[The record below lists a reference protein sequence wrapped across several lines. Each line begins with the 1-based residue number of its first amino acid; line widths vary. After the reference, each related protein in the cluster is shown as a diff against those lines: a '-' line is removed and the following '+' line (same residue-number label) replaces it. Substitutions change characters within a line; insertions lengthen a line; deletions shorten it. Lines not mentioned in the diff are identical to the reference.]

1 MNKIKTS
8 MKAKLFVMMVLA
20 SVALVSCQNDDYEF
34 GDNRPARP
42 GDEIVFGGRME
53 YKSTRTDVT
62 RTVYGDKGS
71 TGTEI
76 KWYEGDKV
84 RIYCAEANLGENGG
98 NQKYCDYQVTDYIT
112 APGGSNSNPIDGTY
126 ETNHSTGLRTPDG
139 STGLCWGTG
148 AHNFYALYP
157 SPAML
162 DKNGEDNVVVNSL
175 KIEGK
180 NVTAYLPNLQA
191 PSAFVDP
198 TTDAEGK
205 KHYTIHPAMRYA
217 YMVASATNKQP
228 TENENVSLTFNPII
242 TAVEMT
248 IENTDTATIE
258 GVQMVSLSSEN
269 IICGEFS
276 VEDVSVDVKDMT
288 ISNSSSDDSY
298 KIVSVP
304 VAETGKT
311 IDLNPGDKLTFTA
324 FLALN
329 ADLNKITTT
338 IVYANGVAT
347 KKATLTGS
355 NGAIVVAKKKNFI
368 TKLQANFSKA
378 VSKVELN
385 QWMASISNK
394 TDGTTARTLASLSI
408 PAAGGA
414 ASGYT
419 ANWDTN
425 EKYLEQNLTIYE
437 LWDQG
442 IRCFEFTVDNADDF
456 GGQKVYCNSKP
467 SNITLTNAVDS
478 VKQKLIDNPTEFAMV
493 IITYQDNDGWAD
505 RDETEGGVVT
515 SNRNPEKFMTN
526 LNNFW
531 SGITFE
537 DKTTTTNTIDGQTTI
552 TFGKLLYSPTTN
564 LENARGKL
572 FCIARPTSQ
581 GEDNSPKITTA
592 TAYAYFL
599 AGKYT
604 YISQTTID
612 NSLETVNPNDDILVI
627 NGWGALKDKWE
638 ARGFTKSPYLRG
650 SGNEN
655 YDDISDSAGAK
666 DNLPG
671 RPFDASRE
679 ATEGIWSTLNSYEDG
694 TSTITLA
701 PNFTYSTSSGVNAW
715 VQEWARVIK
724 ENATFEITPFGQGD
738 DGYGQYVRWIESLT
752 EKKEHIISTLDMALK
767 KSEGDIIYINSL
779 CGYYA
784 EINGDDKNSILPNE
798 LTDMSL
804 GNTIATVNTDRK
816 RYSPVT
822 ASSATAGM
830 CGNISDYAYDINN
843 YFYNYLLTQNLDGRS
858 TGIIMMDRVSNDATT
873 NPAGYYIPRI
883 ILANNPF
890 AVGAITDPASVPVL
904 DEIFEPNTDMPTSPK
919 SQENKI
925 SVSWD

>member
-1 MNKIKTS
+1 
-8 MKAKLFVMMVLA
+8 MKAKLFAVMALA
-20 SVALVSCQNDDYEF
+20 SVALISCQNDDYEF
-34 GDNRPARP
+34 ENNRPAKP
-42 GDEIVFGGRME
+42 GDEIVFGGTME

-84 RIYCAEANLGENGG
+84 RIYCAQANLGENGG
-98 NQKYCDYQVTDYIT
+98 DQKYCDYQVTDYIT
-112 APGGSNSNPIDGTY
+112 APGGNNSNPIDGKY

-148 AHNFYALYP
+148 AHDFYALYP

-162 DKNGEDNVVVNSL
+162 NKNGEDNVVVNSL

-180 NVTAYLPNLQA
+180 TVTAYLPNLQA
-191 PSAFVDP
+191 PSAFVAP
-198 TTDAEGK
+198 TTDAESK
-205 KHYTIHPAMRYA
+205 NKHYTIHPAMRYA
-217 YMVASATNKQP
+217 YMVASATGKQR
-228 TENENVSLTFNPII
+228 TDNNVSLTFNPII

-248 IENTDTATIE
+248 IVNGGNATIE

-269 IICGEFS
+269 TICGEFS

-288 ISNSSSDDSY
+288 IKHSSSGDSY
-298 KIVSVP
+298 NIVSVP

-311 IDLNPGDKLTFTA
+311 IDLNPGDTLTFTA

-347 KKATLTGS
+347 RKATLTGN
-355 NGAIVVAKKKNFI
+355 NGVNIVQAKKKNFI
-368 TKLQANFSKA
+368 TKLDANFSNA

-385 QWMASISNK
+385 QWMASISN
-394 TDGTTARTLASLSI
+394 TIEGGTTARTLASLSI

-414 ASGYT
+414 ASGHT
-419 ANWDTN
+419 TDWDKN
-425 EKYLEQNLTIYE
+425 EKYLEQKLTIE
-437 LWDQG
+437 DLWDQG

-467 SNITLTNAVDS
+467 SNITLTEAVNK
-478 VKQKLIDNPTEFAMV
+478 VKSKLIDNPTEFAMV

-505 RDETEGGVVT
+505 RDETEGGVVKK
-515 SNRNPEKFMTN
+515 NRDPKEFMTN

-531 SGITFE
+531 SNITFN
-537 DKTTTTNTIDGQTTI
+537 KSTVTTNTIDGQTTI

-564 LENARGKL
+564 LGNARGKL

-581 GEDNSPKITTA
+581 GEDNYPEITTA
-592 TAYAYFL
+592 R
-599 AGKYT
+599 GGVISKYT
-604 YISQTTID
+604 YISKTTID
-612 NSLETVNPNDDILVI
+612 NSLTTFTQNDEIKASNDILVI
-627 NGWGALKDKWE
+627 DGWGTLKDKWE
-638 ARGFTKSPYLRG
+638 ARGFTKSPYKRG
-650 SGNEN
+650 RGNDN
-655 YDDISDSAGAK
+655 YGEAKPDDSVAK

-679 ATEGIWSTLNSYEDG
+679 PEDDIWSTLENYKNG
-694 TSTITLA
+694 TSTITLT
-701 PNFTYSTSSGVNAW
+701 PNFTYSTSSGVDAW

-724 ENATFEITPFGQGD
+724 ENATFEITPRGD
-738 DGYGQYVRWIESLT
+738 DGYGQYVQWIESYT
-752 EKKEHIISTLDMALK
+752 EKKNHITQTLDFALNK
-767 KSEGDIIYINSL
+767 GKADIIYINSL

-784 EINGDDKNSILPNE
+784 ENNDNDKNSILPNE

-804 GNTIATVNTDRK
+804 GKTSSSRRK

-830 CGNISDYAYDINN
+830 CGNISEFSYDINN
-843 YFYNYLLTQNLDGRS
+843 YFYNYLLTTNLDGKS
-858 TGIIMMDRVSNDATT
+858 TGIIMMDRVSNDATA

-890 AVGAITDPASVPVL
+890 ATGTITPTV
-904 DEIFEPNTDMPTSPK
+904 PTSTVEGDDALLGRK
-919 SQENKI
+919 NF
-925 SVSWD
+925 SVTWDK

>member
-1 MNKIKTS
+1 MNKITIN
-8 MKAKLFVMMVLA
+8 MKAKLFAVMALA
-20 SVALVSCQNDDYEF
+20 SVALISCQNDDYEF
-34 GDNRPARP
+34 ENNRPAKP
-42 GDEIVFGGRME
+42 GDEIVFGGTME

-84 RIYCAEANLGENGG
+84 RIYCAQANLGENGG
-98 NQKYCDYQVTDYIT
+98 DQKYCDYQVTDYIT
-112 APGGSNSNPIDGTY
+112 APGGSNSDPTDGQY
-126 ETNHSTGLRTPDG
+126 ETNHSTGLRTSDG
-139 STGLCWGTG
+139 STGLCWGTTG
-148 AHNFYALYP
+148 AHDFYALYP

-180 NVTAYLPNLQA
+180 TVTAYLPNLQA
-191 PSAFVDP
+191 PSAFVAP
-198 TTDAEGK
+198 TTDAESK
-205 KHYTIHPAMRYA
+205 NKHYTIHPAMRYA
-217 YMVASATNKQP
+217 YMVASATGKQP
-228 TENENVSLTFNPII
+228 TDNNVSLTFNPII

-248 IENTDTATIE
+248 IVNGGNATIE

-269 IICGEFS
+269 TICGEFS

-288 ISNSSSDDSY
+288 IKHPSSGDSY
-298 KIVSVP
+298 NIVSVP

-311 IDLNPGDKLTFTA
+311 IDLNPGDTLTFTA

-347 KKATLTGS
+347 RKATLTGN
-355 NGAIVVAKKKNFI
+355 NGVNIVQAKKKNFI
-368 TKLQANFSKA
+368 TKLDANFSNA
-378 VSKVELN
+378 VSSVDLEH
-385 QWMASISNK
+385 WMASISN
-394 TDGTTARTLASLSI
+394 TTSDGTTACTLASLSI

-414 ASGYT
+414 ASGHT
-419 ANWDTN
+419 ANWDAN
-425 EKYLEQNLTIYE
+425 EKYLEQELTIDE
-437 LWDQG
+437 LWNQG

-467 SNITLTNAVDS
+467 TDITLTNAVDR

-493 IITYQDNDGWAD
+493 IITYQDNNGWAD
-505 RDETEGGVVT
+505 RDETEGGVVK
-515 SNRNPEKFMTN
+515 SNRDPKKFMTN
-526 LNNFW
+526 LNTFW
-531 SGITFE
+531 ENITFK
-537 DKTTTTNTIDGQTTI
+537 DKTTATNTIDGQTTI
-552 TFGKLLYSPTTN
+552 TFGKLLYSPTTK
-564 LENARGKL
+564 LEVARGKL

-581 GEDNSPKITTA
+581 GEDNYPEITTA
-592 TAYAYFL
+592 QGGLFS
-599 AGKYT
+599 KYT
-604 YISQTTID
+604 YISKTTID
-612 NSLETVNPNDDILVI
+612 NSLTTFTQNDEIKARNDILVI
-627 NGWGALKDKWE
+627 DGWGALKDKWE
-638 ARGFTKSPYLRG
+638 ARGFTKSPYKRG
-650 SGNEN
+650 RGNDN
-655 YDDISDSAGAK
+655 YGEARPDDSVAK

-679 ATEGIWSTLNSYEDG
+679 PEDDIWSTLENYKNG
-694 TSTITLA
+694 TSTITLT
-701 PNFTYSTSSGVNAW
+701 PNFTYSTSSGVDAW

-724 ENATFEITPFGQGD
+724 KNETFEITPYGEGV
-738 DGYGQYVRWIESLT
+738 DGYGQYVRWIESFT
-752 EKKEHIISTLDMALK
+752 EKKNHITQTLDDALYK
-767 KSEGDIIYINSL
+767 KKGDIIYINSL

-784 EINGDDKNSILPNE
+784 ENNDNDKNSILPNE

-804 GNTIATVNTDRK
+804 GKTSNSRTK

-843 YFYNYLLTQNLDGRS
+843 YFYNYLLTKSLNGKS
-858 TGIIMMDRVSNDATT
+858 TGIIMMDRVSNDATA

-890 AVGAITDPASVPVL
+890 ATGTITTTV
-904 DEIFEPNTDMPTSPK
+904 PTSTVEEDDALLSRK
-919 SQENKI
+919 NF
-925 SVSWD
+925 SVTWDK

>member
-1 MNKIKTS
+1 
-8 MKAKLFVMMVLA
+8 MKAKLFAVMALA
-20 SVALVSCQNDDYEF
+20 SVALISCQNDDYEF
-34 GDNRPARP
+34 ENNRPAKP
-42 GDEIVFGGRME
+42 GDEIVFGGTME

-76 KWYEGDKV
+76 KWYEGDMV

-98 NQKYCDYQVTDYIT
+98 DQKYCDYQVTDYIT
-112 APGGSNSNPIDGTY
+112 APGGSNPNPVDGTY

-162 DKNGEDNVVVNSL
+162 NKNGEDNVVVNSL
-175 KIEGK
+175 KIEK
-180 NVTAYLPNLQA
+180 NKVTAYLPNLQA
-191 PSAFVDP
+191 PSAFVAP
-198 TTDAEGK
+198 TTIGDDK

-217 YMVASATNKQP
+217 YMVASATGKQP
-228 TENENVSLTFNPII
+228 TDNVSLTFNPII

-248 IENTDTATIE
+248 IENTGTATIE

-276 VEDVSVDVKDMT
+276 VDVTDKDKT
-288 ISNSSSDDSY
+288 ISNSSSGDSY

-355 NGAIVVAKKKNFI
+355 DGAKIVVAKKKNFI
-368 TKLQANFSKA
+368 TKLDANFSKA

-385 QWMASISNK
+385 QWMASISN
-394 TDGTTARTLASLSI
+394 TIEGSTTARTLASLSI

-414 ASGYT
+414 ASGHT
-419 ANWDTN
+419 TDWDKN
-425 EKYLEQNLTIYE
+425 KKYLEQKLTIE
-437 LWDQG
+437 DLWDQG

-467 SNITLTNAVDS
+467 SDITLTEAVDR

-505 RDETEGGVVT
+505 RDETEGGVVAE
-515 SNRNPEKFMTN
+515 NRDPKKFMTN
-526 LNNFW
+526 LNKFW
-531 SGITFE
+531 SGITFNP
-537 DKTTTTNTIDGQTTI
+537 DKTTTNTIDGQTNI
-552 TFGKLLYSPTTN
+552 TFGKLLYSPTTK
-564 LENARGKL
+564 LEDARGKL

-581 GEDNSPKITTA
+581 GEDNYPKITTDQGGFI
-592 TAYAYFL
+592 T
-599 AGKYT
+599 KYT
-604 YISQTTID
+604 YISNTKID
-612 NSLETVNPNDDILVI
+612 NPLTTFTQNDEIKANNDILVI

-650 SGNEN
+650 SGNPN
-655 YDDISDSAGAK
+655 YDAISDGQGAK
-666 DNLPG
+666 DDLPG

-679 ATEGIWSTLNSYEDG
+679 NTEGIWGTLTSYKDG
-694 TSTITLA
+694 TSTIPLT
-701 PNFTYSTSSGVNAW
+701 PNFEYTTSSGVKAW
-715 VQEWARVIK
+715 VHEWARVIK
-724 ENATFEITPFGQGD
+724 ENATFEITPPPAGSI
-738 DGYGQYVRWIESLT
+738 YGQYVQWIESYT
-752 EKKEHIISTLDMALK
+752 EKLNHVIQTLQYALTK
-767 KSEGDIIYINSL
+767 AKGEIIYINSL

-784 EINGDDKNSILPNE
+784 EINDDDKNSILPNE

-804 GNTIATVNTDRK
+804 GIISLNIGSTKNK
-816 RYSPVT
+816 RYSPLT
-822 ASSATAGM
+822 ASSFTAGM

-843 YFYNYLLTQNLDGRS
+843 EFYNYLLTQNLGGNS
-858 TGIIMMDRVSNDATT
+858 TGIIMMDRVSNDATA

-890 AVGAITDPASVPVL
+890 ATGTITPTV
-904 DEIFEPNTDMPTSPK
+904 PTSTVEGDDALLSRK
-919 SQENKI
+919 SF
-925 SVSWD
+925 SVTWDK

>member
-1 MNKIKTS
+1 MNKITIN
-8 MKAKLFVMMVLA
+8 MKAKLFAVMALA
-20 SVALVSCQNDDYEF
+20 SVALISCQNDDYEF
-34 GDNRPARP
+34 ENNRPAKP
-42 GDEIVFGGRME
+42 GDEIVFGGTME

-84 RIYCAEANLGENGG
+84 RIYCAQANLGENGG
-98 NQKYCDYQVTDYIT
+98 DQKYCDYQVTDYIT
-112 APGGSNSNPIDGTY
+112 APGGSNSDPTDGQY
-126 ETNHSTGLRTPDG
+126 ETNHSTGLRTSDG
-139 STGLCWGTG
+139 STGLCWGTTG
-148 AHNFYALYP
+148 AHDFYALYP

-162 DKNGEDNVVVNSL
+162 NKNGEDNVVVNSL

-180 NVTAYLPNLQA
+180 TVTAYLPNLQA
-191 PSAFVDP
+191 PSAFVAP
-198 TTDAEGK
+198 TTDAESK
-205 KHYTIHPAMRYA
+205 NKHYTIHPAMRYA
-217 YMVASATNKQP
+217 YMVASATGKQP
-228 TENENVSLTFNPII
+228 TDNNVSLTFNPII

-248 IENTDTATIE
+248 IVNGGNATIE

-269 IICGEFS
+269 TICGEFS

-288 ISNSSSDDSY
+288 IKHSSSGDSY
-298 KIVSVP
+298 NIVSVP

-311 IDLNPGDKLTFTA
+311 IDLNPGDTLTFTA

-347 KKATLTGS
+347 RKATLTGN
-355 NGAIVVAKKKNFI
+355 NGVNIVQAKKKNFI
-368 TKLQANFSKA
+368 TKLDANFSNA
-378 VSKVELN
+378 VSSVDLEH
-385 QWMASISNK
+385 WMASISN
-394 TDGTTARTLASLSI
+394 TTSDGTTARTLASLSI

-414 ASGYT
+414 ASGHT
-419 ANWDTN
+419 ANWDAN
-425 EKYLEQNLTIYE
+425 EKYLEQELTIDE
-437 LWDQG
+437 LWNQG

-456 GGQKVYCNSKP
+456 GGQYVYCNSKP
-467 SNITLTNAVDS
+467 SNITLTEAVNK
-478 VKQKLIDNPTEFAMV
+478 VKSKLIDNPTEFAMV

-505 RDETEGGVVT
+505 RDETEGGVVK
-515 SNRNPEKFMTN
+515 SNRDPEIFMKN
-526 LNNFW
+526 LNKFW
-531 SGITFE
+531 SGITFNP
-537 DKTTTTNTIDGQTTI
+537 DKTTTNTIDGQTNI
-552 TFGKLLYSPTTN
+552 SFGKLLYSPTTN
-564 LENARGKL
+564 LGDARGKL

-581 GEDNSPKITTA
+581 GEDNYPQITTA
-592 TAYAYFL
+592 Q
-599 AGKYT
+599 AGILNKYT
-604 YISQTTID
+604 YISKTTIN
-612 NSLETVNPNDDILVI
+612 NSLTSVTPNDDILVI

-650 SGNEN
+650 SGNSN
-655 YDDISDSAGAK
+655 YKAVGTDPAAK

-679 ATEGIWSTLNSYEDG
+679 PTEGIWSTLDSYKEG

-701 PNFTYSTSSGVNAW
+701 PNFTYPTSSGVDAW

-724 ENATFEITPFGQGD
+724 KNETFEITPYGEGV
-738 DGYGQYVRWIESLT
+738 DGYGQYVQWIESFT
-752 EKKEHIISTLDMALK
+752 EKKNHITQTLDDALDK
-767 KSEGDIIYINSL
+767 KKGDIIYINSL

-784 EINGDDKNSILPNE
+784 ENNDNDKNSILPNE

-804 GNTIATVNTDRK
+804 GKTSYSSRK

-843 YFYNYLLTQNLDGRS
+843 YFYNYLLTKSLNGKS
-858 TGIIMMDRVSNDATT
+858 TGIIMMDRVSNDATA

-890 AVGAITDPASVPVL
+890 ATGTITTTVTTSTVEEDDALLSRKNFSV
-904 DEIFEPNTDMPTSPK
+904 T
-919 SQENKI
+919 
-925 SVSWD
+925 WDK

>member
-1 MNKIKTS
+1 M
-8 MKAKLFVMMVLA
+8 
-20 SVALVSCQNDDYEF
+20 
-34 GDNRPARP
+34 
-42 GDEIVFGGRME
+42 
-53 YKSTRTDVT
+53 
-62 RTVYGDKGS
+62 
-71 TGTEI
+71 
-76 KWYEGDKV
+76 
-84 RIYCAEANLGENGG
+84 
-98 NQKYCDYQVTDYIT
+98 
-112 APGGSNSNPIDGTY
+112 
-126 ETNHSTGLRTPDG
+126 
-139 STGLCWGTG
+139 
-148 AHNFYALYP
+148 
-157 SPAML
+157 
-162 DKNGEDNVVVNSL
+162 
-175 KIEGK
+175 
-180 NVTAYLPNLQA
+180 
-191 PSAFVDP
+191 
-198 TTDAEGK
+198 
-205 KHYTIHPAMRYA
+205 
-217 YMVASATNKQP
+217 
-228 TENENVSLTFNPII
+228 
-242 TAVEMT
+242 
-248 IENTDTATIE
+248 
-258 GVQMVSLSSEN
+258 
-269 IICGEFS
+269 
-276 VEDVSVDVKDMT
+276 
-288 ISNSSSDDSY
+288 
-298 KIVSVP
+298 
-304 VAETGKT
+304 
-311 IDLNPGDKLTFTA
+311 NPGDKLTFTA

-347 KKATLTGS
+347 RKATLTGS

-368 TKLQANFSKA
+368 TKLQASFSNA

-425 EKYLEQNLTIYE
+425 EKYLEQKLTIYE

-467 SNITLTNAVDS
+467 SDITLTEAVDS

-493 IITYQDNDGWAD
+493 IITYQNKDGWAD

-515 SNRNPEKFMTN
+515 VNRYPNTFMNN
-526 LNNFW
+526 LNKFW
-531 SGITFE
+531 SGITF
-537 DKTTTTNTIDGQTTI
+537 DSKSTTTNTIDGQATI

-581 GEDNSPKITTA
+581 GEDNYPEITTA
-592 TAYAYFL
+592 QGGIYPR
-599 AGKYT
+599 YT
-604 YISQTTID
+604 YISKTTIN
-612 NSLETVNPNDDILVI
+612 NSLTSVTPNGDILVI

-638 ARGFTKSPYLRG
+638 ARGFTTSPYKRG
-650 SGNEN
+650 SGNSN
-655 YDDISDSAGAK
+655 YKAVGNDPAAK

-679 ATEGIWSTLNSYEDG
+679 PTEGIWSTLSSYENG

-701 PNFTYSTSSGVNAW
+701 PNFTYSTSSGENAW

-724 ENATFEITPFGQGD
+724 KNETFEITPYGEGV
-738 DGYGQYVRWIESLT
+738 DGYGQYVRWIESFT
-752 EKKEHIISTLDMALK
+752 EKKNHITQTLDDALDK
-767 KSEGDIIYINSL
+767 KKGDIIYINSL

-784 EINGDDKNSILPNE
+784 EIDGNDKNSILPNE

-804 GNTIATVNTDRK
+804 GNTSLNSRK

-830 CGNISDYAYDINN
+830 CGNISEFSYDINN
-843 YFYNYLLTQNLDGRS
+843 YFYNYLLTKSLNGKS
-858 TGIIMMDRVSNDATT
+858 TGIIMMDRVSNDATA

-890 AVGAITDPASVPVL
+890 ATGTITTTV
-904 DEIFEPNTDMPTSPK
+904 PTSTVEEDDALLSRK
-919 SQENKI
+919 NF
-925 SVSWD
+925 SVTWDK

>member
-1 MNKIKTS
+1 
-8 MKAKLFVMMVLA
+8 MKAKLFAVMALA
-20 SVALVSCQNDDYEF
+20 SVALISCQNDDYEF
-34 GDNRPARP
+34 ENNRPAKP
-42 GDEIVFGGRME
+42 GDEIVFGGTME

-84 RIYCAEANLGENGG
+84 RIYCAQANLGENGG
-98 NQKYCDYQVTDYIT
+98 DQKYCDYQVTDYIT
-112 APGGSNSNPIDGTY
+112 APGGNNSNPIDGKY

-148 AHNFYALYP
+148 AHDFYALYP

-162 DKNGEDNVVVNSL
+162 NKNGEDNVVVNSL

-180 NVTAYLPNLQA
+180 TVTAYLPNLQA
-191 PSAFVDP
+191 PSAFVAP
-198 TTDAEGK
+198 TTDAESK
-205 KHYTIHPAMRYA
+205 NKHYTIHPAMRYA
-217 YMVASATNKQP
+217 YMVASATGKQP
-228 TENENVSLTFNPII
+228 TENVSLTFNPII

-248 IENTDTATIE
+248 IENAGNAAIE
-258 GVQMVSLSSEN
+258 GVQLVSLSSDR

-276 VEDVSVDVKDMT
+276 VDLNVKEKT
-288 ISNSSSDDSY
+288 ISNSSSGDSY
-298 KIVSVP
+298 KVVSIP

-329 ADLNKITTT
+329 DHLESITATL
-338 IVYANGVAT
+338 VYANGVAT
-347 KKATLTGS
+347 KKATLTGN
-355 NGAIVVAKKKNFI
+355 NGVKIVQAQKKNFI
-368 TKLQANFSKA
+368 TNLKANFSNA
-378 VSKVELN
+378 VASVELDH
-385 QWMASISNK
+385 WMASISNK
-394 TDGTTARTLASLSI
+394 SDGTTARTLASLSI

-414 ASGYT
+414 ASGHT
-419 ANWDTN
+419 ANWDAN
-425 EKYLEQNLTIYE
+425 EKYLEQELTIDE
-437 LWDQG
+437 LWNQG

-467 SNITLTNAVDS
+467 SDITLTNAVDR

-493 IITYQDNDGWAD
+493 IITYQDNNGWAD
-505 RDETEGGVVT
+505 RDETEGGVVK
-515 SNRNPEKFMTN
+515 SNRDPKKFMTN
-526 LNNFW
+526 LNTFW
-531 SGITFE
+531 ENITFK
-537 DKTTTTNTIDGQTTI
+537 DKTTATNTIDGQTTI
-552 TFGKLLYSPTTN
+552 TFGKLLYSPTTK
-564 LENARGKL
+564 LEVARGKL

-581 GEDNSPKITTA
+581 GEDNYPEITTA
-592 TAYAYFL
+592 QGGL
-599 AGKYT
+599 ISKYT
-604 YISQTTID
+604 YISKTTID
-612 NSLETVNPNDDILVI
+612 NSLTTFTQNDEIKARNDILVI
-627 NGWGALKDKWE
+627 DGWGALKDKWE
-638 ARGFTKSPYLRG
+638 ARGFTKSPYKRG
-650 SGNEN
+650 RGNDN
-655 YDDISDSAGAK
+655 YGEARPDDSVAK

-679 ATEGIWSTLNSYEDG
+679 PEDDIWSTLENYKNG
-694 TSTITLA
+694 TSTITLT
-701 PNFTYSTSSGVNAW
+701 PNFTYSTSSGVDAW

-724 ENATFEITPFGQGD
+724 ENATFEITPRGD
-738 DGYGQYVRWIESLT
+738 DGYGQYVQWIESYT
-752 EKKEHIISTLDMALK
+752 EKKNHITQTLDFALNK
-767 KSEGDIIYINSL
+767 GKGDIIYINSL

-784 EINGDDKNSILPNE
+784 ENNDNDKNSILPNE

-804 GNTIATVNTDRK
+804 GKTSYTSRK

-843 YFYNYLLTQNLDGRS
+843 YFYNYLLTKSLNGKS
-858 TGIIMMDRVSNDATT
+858 TGIIMMDRVSNDATA

-904 DEIFEPNTDMPTSPK
+904 DDIFDSNTDMPTSPK

>member
-1 MNKIKTS
+1 

-53 YKSTRTDVT
+53 YKSTRTDNT
-62 RTVYGDKGS
+62 RTVYGDKGEK
-71 TGTEI
+71 GTEI

-84 RIYCAEANLGENGG
+84 RIYCAEAKLGENGG
-98 NQKYCDYQVTDYIT
+98 DQQYCDYQVTNYIT
-112 APGGSNSNPIDGTY
+112 APGGNNSNPIDGKY

-139 STGLCWGTG
+139 STGLCWETG
-148 AHNFYALYP
+148 EHNFYAIYP

-175 KIEGK
+175 KIEG
-180 NVTAYLPNLQA
+180 NEVTAYLPNLQA
-191 PSAFVDP
+191 PSAFVAP
-198 TTDAEGK
+198 TTIGDDK
-205 KHYTIHPAMRYA
+205 KHYIIHPAMRYA
-217 YMVASATNKQP
+217 YMVASATKKQP
-228 TENENVSLTFNPII
+228 TENVSLTFNPII

-248 IENTDTATIE
+248 IENAGTATIE
-258 GVQMVSLSSEN
+258 GVQLVSLSSTN
-269 IICGEFS
+269 VICGEFS
-276 VEDVSVDVKDMT
+276 IDVTNKSIVKYYST
-288 ISNSSSDDSY
+288 ADSY
-298 KIVSVP
+298 KTVSVP

-311 IDLNPGDKLTFTA
+311 IDLAPGDKLTFTA

-329 ADLNKITTT
+329 ADLDKITTT

-385 QWMASISNK
+385 QWMASISN
-394 TDGTTARTLASLSI
+394 TTEDGTTKRTLASLSI

-419 ANWDTN
+419 TDWDKN
-425 EKYLEQNLTIYE
+425 ERYLEQKLTIE
-437 LWDQG
+437 QLWDQG

-456 GGQKVYCNSKP
+456 GGQKVYCNSIP
-467 SNITLTNAVDS
+467 SNITLTEAVNK
-478 VKQKLIDNPTEFAMV
+478 VKSKLIANATEFAMV
-493 IITYQDNDGWAD
+493 IITYQNNNGWAD
-505 RDETEGGVVT
+505 RGETEGGVVT
-515 SNRNPEKFMTN
+515 KNRDPEKFMTK
-526 LNNFW
+526 LNTFW
-531 SGITFE
+531 SGITFNP
-537 DKTTTTNTIDGQTTI
+537 TYTTTNTIDGQTTI
-552 TFGKLLYSPTTN
+552 TLGKLLYSPTTN
-564 LENARGKL
+564 LEAARGKL

-581 GEDNSPKITTA
+581 GEDNYPEITTA
-592 TAYAYFL
+592 Q
-599 AGKYT
+599 AGLITKYT
-604 YISQTTID
+604 YISKTTIN
-612 NSLETVNPNDDILVI
+612 NSLTSVTPNGDILVI
-627 NGWGALKDKWE
+627 KGWGALKDKWE
-638 ARGFTKSPYLRG
+638 ARGFTTSPYKRG
-650 SGNEN
+650 IGNDN
-655 YDDISDSAGAK
+655 YNAAEDSPAAK
-666 DNLPG
+666 DNRPG

-679 ATEGIWSTLNSYEDG
+679 PTEGIWSTLSSYKNG
-694 TSTITLA
+694 TSTITLT
-701 PNFTYSTSSGVNAW
+701 PNFTYSTSSGVDAW

-724 ENATFEITPFGQGD
+724 KNETFEITPSGEGV
-738 DGYGQYVRWIESLT
+738 DGYGQYVQWIESFT
-752 EKKEHIISTLDMALK
+752 EKKNHITQTLDDALGK
-767 KSEGDIIYINSL
+767 KKGDIIYINSL

-784 EINGDDKNSILPNE
+784 EINGNDKNSILPNE

-804 GNTIATVNTDRK
+804 GNTKATWPYEDRK

-843 YFYNYLLTQNLDGRS
+843 YFYNYLLTKNLSGNS
-858 TGIIMMDRVSNDATT
+858 TGIIMMDRVSNDATA

-890 AVGAITDPASVPVL
+890 ATGTITPTV
-904 DEIFEPNTDMPTSPK
+904 PTSTVEGDDALLSRK
-919 SQENKI
+919 NF
-925 SVSWD
+925 SVTWDK

>member
-1 MNKIKTS
+1 

-53 YKSTRTDVT
+53 YKSTRTDNT
-62 RTVYGDKGS
+62 RTVYGDKGN

-76 KWYEGDKV
+76 KWYQGDMV

-98 NQKYCDYQVTDYIT
+98 DQKYCDYQVTDFIT
-112 APGGSNSNPIDGTY
+112 ALGGNNSNPIDGKY

-148 AHNFYALYP
+148 AHDFYALYP

-162 DKNGEDNVVVNSL
+162 NKNGEDNVVVNSL

-180 NVTAYLPNLQA
+180 TVTAYLPNLQA
-191 PSAFVDP
+191 PSAFVAP
-198 TTDAEGK
+198 TTDAESK
-205 KHYTIHPAMRYA
+205 NKHYTIHPAMRYA
-217 YMVASATNKQP
+217 YMVASATGKQP
-228 TENENVSLTFNPII
+228 TDNNNVSLTFNPII

-248 IENTDTATIE
+248 IVNGGNATIE

-269 IICGEFS
+269 TICGEFS

-288 ISNSSSDDSY
+288 IKHSSSGDSY
-298 KIVSVP
+298 NIVSVP

-311 IDLNPGDKLTFTA
+311 IDLNPGDTLTFTA

-347 KKATLTGS
+347 RKATLTGN
-355 NGAIVVAKKKNFI
+355 NGVNIVQAKKKNFI
-368 TKLQANFSKA
+368 TKLDANFSKA

-385 QWMASISNK
+385 QWMASISN
-394 TDGTTARTLASLSI
+394 TSDDATPRTLASLSI

-414 ASGYT
+414 ASGHT
-419 ANWDTN
+419 TSTDWDKN
-425 EKYLEQNLTIYE
+425 EKYLEQKLTIEE

-467 SNITLTNAVDS
+467 SNITLTEAVNK
-478 VKQKLIDNPTEFAMV
+478 VKSKLIANPTEFAMV
-493 IITYQDNDGWAD
+493 IITYQNNNGWAD
-505 RDETEGGVVT
+505 RGETEGGVVAK
-515 SNRNPEKFMTN
+515 NRDPEKFMTK
-526 LNNFW
+526 LNTFW
-531 SGITFE
+531 SGITFNPT
-537 DKTTTTNTIDGQTTI
+537 DITTNTIDGQTTI

-564 LENARGKL
+564 LGNARGKL

-581 GEDNSPKITTA
+581 GEDNYPEITTA
-592 TAYAYFL
+592 TDNAYL
-599 AGKYT
+599 VAGKYT
-604 YISQTTID
+604 YISKTTIN
-612 NSLETVNPNDDILVI
+612 NSLTSVTPNGDILVI

-638 ARGFTKSPYLRG
+638 ARGFTTSPYKRG
-650 SGNEN
+650 RGNDN
-655 YDDISDSAGAK
+655 YNAAEESPAAK
-666 DNLPG
+666 DNRPG
-671 RPFDASRE
+671 RPFDASRQIL
-679 ATEGIWSTLNSYEDG
+679 TEGLWSTLSSYEGG
-694 TSTITLA
+694 TSKITLT

-724 ENATFEITPFGQGD
+724 KNETFEITPSGEGV
-738 DGYGQYVRWIESLT
+738 DGYGQYVQWIESFT
-752 EKKEHIISTLDMALK
+752 EKKNHITQTLDDALGK
-767 KSEGDIIYINSL
+767 KKGDIIYINSL

-784 EINGDDKNSILPNE
+784 EINGNDKNSILPNE

-804 GNTIATVNTDRK
+804 GNTIAKWPNEDRK

-843 YFYNYLLTQNLDGRS
+843 YFYNYLLKKSLNGKS
-858 TGIIMMDRVSNDATT
+858 TGIIMMDRVSNDATA

>member
-53 YKSTRTDVT
+53 YKSTRTDNT
-62 RTVYGDKGS
+62 RTVYGDKGE

-76 KWYEGDKV
+76 KWYQGDMV

-98 NQKYCDYQVTDYIT
+98 EQKYCDYQVTDYIT
-112 APGGSNSNPIDGTY
+112 APGGSNSDPTDGQY

-162 DKNGEDNVVVNSL
+162 NKNGEDNVVVNSL
-175 KIEGK
+175 KIEGNK
-180 NVTAYLPNLQA
+180 VTAYLPNLQA
-191 PSAFVDP
+191 PSAFVAP
-198 TTDAEGK
+198 TTDTEGK

-217 YMVASATNKQP
+217 YMVASATGKQP
-228 TENENVSLTFNPII
+228 TGNVSLTFNPII

-248 IENTDTATIE
+248 IENAGNAAIE
-258 GVQMVSLSSEN
+258 GVQMVSLSSKKTENSEN

-276 VEDVSVDVKDMT
+276 VDVEDKT
-288 ISNSSSDDSY
+288 ISNSSSGDSY
-298 KIVSVP
+298 RIVSVP

-329 ADLNKITTT
+329 ADLESITATL
-338 IVYANGVAT
+338 VYANGVAT
-347 KKATLTGS
+347 KKATLTGN
-355 NGAIVVAKKKNFI
+355 NGVKIVQAQKKNFI
-368 TKLQANFSKA
+368 TNLEANFSNA
-378 VSKVELN
+378 VASVELN
-385 QWMASISNK
+385 HWMASISN
-394 TDGTTARTLASLSI
+394 TSDGTTLRTLASLSI

-414 ASGYT
+414 ASGHT
-419 ANWDTN
+419 ANWDAN
-425 EKYLEQNLTIYE
+425 EKYLEQELTIDE
-437 LWDQG
+437 LWNQG

-456 GGQKVYCNSKP
+456 GGQYVYCNSKP
-467 SNITLTNAVDS
+467 SDITLTNAVDR

-505 RDETEGGVVT
+505 RDETDGGVVT
-515 SNRNPEKFMTN
+515 SNRDPKKFMTN
-526 LNNFW
+526 LNKFW
-531 SGITFE
+531 SNITFN
-537 DKTTTTNTIDGQTTI
+537 KSTVTTNTIDGQTTI

-564 LENARGKL
+564 LGNARGKL

-581 GEDNSPKITTA
+581 GEDNYPEITTA
-592 TAYAYFL
+592 QGVL
-599 AGKYT
+599 ISKYT
-604 YISQTTID
+604 YISKTTINNPLTSGTP
-612 NSLETVNPNDDILVI
+612 NSDILVI
-627 NGWGALKDKWE
+627 NGWGTLKDKWE
-638 ARGFTKSPYLRG
+638 ARGFTTSPYKRG
-650 SGNEN
+650 SGNGAYGE
-655 YDDISDSAGAK
+655 ISNDAGAK

-679 ATEGIWSTLNSYEDG
+679 KTEGIWSTLTSYQGG
-694 TSTITLA
+694 TSKITLT
-701 PNFTYSTSSGVNAW
+701 PNFEYSTSSGVNAW
-715 VQEWARVIK
+715 VQEWARVIE
-724 ENATFEITPFGQGD
+724 ENETFEITPYGEGV
-738 DGYGQYVRWIESLT
+738 DGYGQYVQWIESFT
-752 EKKEHIISTLDMALK
+752 EKTNHITQTLDYALNK
-767 KSEGDIIYINSL
+767 EKGEIIYINSL

-784 EINGDDKNSILPNE
+784 EINGNDKNSILPNE

-804 GNTIATVNTDRK
+804 GNTKAIWPNEDRK

-843 YFYNYLLTQNLDGRS
+843 YFYNHLLTKSLGGKS
-858 TGIIMMDRVSNDATT
+858 TGIIMMDRVSDDATA

>member
-1 MNKIKTS
+1 

-53 YKSTRTDVT
+53 YKSTRTDNT
-62 RTVYGDKGS
+62 RTVYGRKGDK
-71 TGTEI
+71 GTEI

-84 RIYCAEANLGENGG
+84 RIYCAQANLGENGG
-98 NQKYCDYQVTDYIT
+98 DQKYCDYQVTDYIT
-112 APGGSNSNPIDGTY
+112 APGGNNSNPIDGKY

-148 AHNFYALYP
+148 AHDFYALYP

-175 KIEGK
+175 KIER
-180 NVTAYLPNLQA
+180 NEVTAYLPNHQA
-191 PSAFVDP
+191 PSAFVAP

-217 YMVASATNKQP
+217 YMVASATGKQP
-228 TENENVSLTFNPII
+228 TDNVSLTFNPII

-248 IENTDTATIE
+248 IENTGTATIE
-258 GVQMVSLSSEN
+258 GVQMVSLSSEK

-276 VEDVSVDVKDMT
+276 VNVTNTPIT
-288 ISNSSSDDSY
+288 ISNSSSGESY
-298 KIVSVP
+298 KVVSIP

-311 IDLNPGDKLTFTA
+311 IDLAPGDKLTFTA

-329 ADLNKITTT
+329 ADLDKITTT

-368 TKLQANFSKA
+368 TKLQASFSNA

-385 QWMASISNK
+385 RWMASISN
-394 TDGTTARTLASLSI
+394 TTEDGTTKRTLASLSI

-414 ASGYT
+414 ASGHT
-419 ANWDTN
+419 TDWDTN
-425 EKYLEQNLTIYE
+425 EKYLEQELTIDE

-467 SNITLTNAVDS
+467 SDITLTNAVDR
-478 VKQKLIDNPTEFAMV
+478 VKQKLIDNHTEFAMV

-505 RDETEGGVVT
+505 RDETEGGVVK
-515 SNRNPEKFMTN
+515 SNRDPEKFMTN
-526 LNNFW
+526 LNKFW
-531 SGITFE
+531 SGITFNP
-537 DKTTTTNTIDGQTTI
+537 DKTSTNTIDGPTNI
-552 TFGKLLYSPTTN
+552 TFGKLLYSPTTK
-564 LENARGKL
+564 LEAARGKL

-581 GEDNSPKITTA
+581 GEDNYPEITTA
-592 TAYAYFL
+592 TDNAYL
-599 AGKYT
+599 VAGKYT
-604 YISQTTID
+604 YISKTTIN
-612 NSLETVNPNDDILVI
+612 NSLTSVTPNGDILVI

-638 ARGFTKSPYLRG
+638 ARGFTTSPYKRG
-650 SGNEN
+650 SGNDN
-655 YDDISDSAGAK
+655 YNAAKESPAAK
-666 DNLPG
+666 DNRPG
-671 RPFDASRE
+671 RPFDASRQIL
-679 ATEGIWSTLNSYEDG
+679 TEGLWSTLSSYEGG
-694 TSTITLA
+694 TSKITLT

-724 ENATFEITPFGQGD
+724 ENETFVITPYGEGV
-738 DGYGQYVRWIESLT
+738 DGYGQYVQWIESYT
-752 EKKEHIISTLDMALK
+752 EKTNHITQTLDFALNK
-767 KSEGDIIYINSL
+767 DKGDIIYINSL

-784 EINGDDKNSILPNE
+784 EINGNDKNSILPNE

-804 GNTIATVNTDRK
+804 GNTIAKWPNEDRK

-843 YFYNYLLTQNLDGRS
+843 YFYNYLLKKSLNGKS
-858 TGIIMMDRVSNDATT
+858 TGIIMMDRVSNDATA

-890 AVGAITDPASVPVL
+890 AVGAIADPASVPVL
-904 DEIFEPNTDMPTSPK
+904 EDIFEPNTDMPTSPK

>member
-1 MNKIKTS
+1 
-8 MKAKLFVMMVLA
+8 MKAKLFAVMALA
-20 SVALVSCQNDDYEF
+20 SVALISCQNDDYEF
-34 GDNRPARP
+34 ENNRPAKP
-42 GDEIVFGGRME
+42 GDEIVFGGTME

-84 RIYCAEANLGENGG
+84 RIYCAQANLGENGG
-98 NQKYCDYQVTDYIT
+98 DQKYCDYQVTDYIT
-112 APGGSNSNPIDGTY
+112 APGGNNSNPIDGKY

-148 AHNFYALYP
+148 AHDFYALYP

-162 DKNGEDNVVVNSL
+162 NKNGEDNVVVNSL

-180 NVTAYLPNLQA
+180 TVTAYLPNLQA
-191 PSAFVDP
+191 PSAFVAP
-198 TTDAEGK
+198 TTDAESK
-205 KHYTIHPAMRYA
+205 NKHYTIHPAMRYA
-217 YMVASATNKQP
+217 YMVASATGKQR
-228 TENENVSLTFNPII
+228 TDNNVSLTFNPII

-248 IENTDTATIE
+248 IVNGGNATIE

-269 IICGEFS
+269 TICGEFS

-288 ISNSSSDDSY
+288 IKHSSSGDSY
-298 KIVSVP
+298 NIVSVP

-311 IDLNPGDKLTFTA
+311 IDLNPGDTLTFTA

-347 KKATLTGS
+347 RKATLTGN
-355 NGAIVVAKKKNFI
+355 NGVNIVQAKKKNFI
-368 TKLQANFSKA
+368 TKLDANFSNA

-385 QWMASISNK
+385 QWMASISN
-394 TDGTTARTLASLSI
+394 TIEGGTTARTLASLSI

-414 ASGYT
+414 ASGHT
-419 ANWDTN
+419 TDWDKN
-425 EKYLEQNLTIYE
+425 EKYLEQKLTIE
-437 LWDQG
+437 DLWDQG

-467 SNITLTNAVDS
+467 SNITLTEAVNK
-478 VKQKLIDNPTEFAMV
+478 VKSKLIDNPTEFAMV
-493 IITYQDNDGWAD
+493 IITYQNNNGWAD

-515 SNRNPEKFMTN
+515 SDRDPEKFMTN
-526 LNNFW
+526 LNKFW
-531 SGITFE
+531 SNITFK
-537 DKTTTTNTIDGQTTI
+537 DKTTTTNTVDGQATI

-581 GEDNSPKITTA
+581 GEDNYPKITTA
-592 TAYAYFL
+592 QGGVFT
-599 AGKYT
+599 KYT
-604 YISQTTID
+604 YISKTTINNPLTSGTP
-612 NSLETVNPNDDILVI
+612 NSDILVI

-638 ARGFTKSPYLRG
+638 ARGFTTSPYKRG
-650 SGNEN
+650 SGNGAYGE
-655 YDDISDSAGAK
+655 ISNDAGAK

-679 ATEGIWSTLNSYEDG
+679 KTEGIWSTLTSYQGG
-694 TSTITLA
+694 TSKIT
-701 PNFTYSTSSGVNAW
+701 PTPTPDFTYSTSSSGVSAW

-724 ENATFEITPFGQGD
+724 ENETFEITPYGEGV
-738 DGYGQYVRWIESLT
+738 DGYGQYVQWIESFT
-752 EKKEHIISTLDMALK
+752 EKTNHITQTLDYALNK
-767 KSEGDIIYINSL
+767 EKGEIIYINSL

-784 EINGDDKNSILPNE
+784 EINGNDKNSILPNE

-804 GNTIATVNTDRK
+804 GNTIATWPNEDRK
-816 RYSPVT
+816 RYSPLT

-843 YFYNYLLTQNLDGRS
+843 YFYNHLLTKSFGGKS
-858 TGIIMMDRVSNDATT
+858 TGIIMMDRVSDDATA

-904 DEIFEPNTDMPTSPK
+904 DEIFEPNIDMPTSPK

>member
-1 MNKIKTS
+1 
-8 MKAKLFVMMVLA
+8 MKAKLFAVMALA
-20 SVALVSCQNDDYEF
+20 SVALISCQNDDYEF
-34 GDNRPARP
+34 ENNRPAKP
-42 GDEIVFGGRME
+42 GDEIVFGGTME

-84 RIYCAEANLGENGG
+84 RIYCAQANLGENGG
-98 NQKYCDYQVTDYIT
+98 DQKYCDYQVTDYIT
-112 APGGSNSNPIDGTY
+112 APGGNNSNPIDGKY

-148 AHNFYALYP
+148 AHDFYALYP

-162 DKNGEDNVVVNSL
+162 NKNGEDNVVVNSL

-180 NVTAYLPNLQA
+180 TVTAYLPNLQA
-191 PSAFVDP
+191 PSAFVAP
-198 TTDAEGK
+198 TTDAESK
-205 KHYTIHPAMRYA
+205 NKHYTIHPAMRYA
-217 YMVASATNKQP
+217 YMVASATGKQR
-228 TENENVSLTFNPII
+228 TDNNVSLTFNPII

-248 IENTDTATIE
+248 IVNGGNATIE

-269 IICGEFS
+269 TICGEFS

-288 ISNSSSDDSY
+288 IKHSSSGDSY
-298 KIVSVP
+298 NIVSVP

-311 IDLNPGDKLTFTA
+311 IDLNPGDTLTFTA

-347 KKATLTGS
+347 RKATLTGN
-355 NGAIVVAKKKNFI
+355 NGVNIVQAKKKNFI
-368 TKLQANFSKA
+368 TKLDANFSNA

-385 QWMASISNK
+385 QWMASISN
-394 TDGTTARTLASLSI
+394 TIEGGTTARTLASLSI

-414 ASGYT
+414 ASGHT
-419 ANWDTN
+419 TDWDKN
-425 EKYLEQNLTIYE
+425 EKYLEQKLTIE
-437 LWDQG
+437 DLWDQG

-467 SNITLTNAVDS
+467 SNITLTEAVNK
-478 VKQKLIDNPTEFAMV
+478 VKSKLIDNPTEFAMV

-505 RDETEGGVVT
+505 RDETEGGVVKK
-515 SNRNPEKFMTN
+515 NRDPKEFMTN

-531 SGITFE
+531 SNITFN
-537 DKTTTTNTIDGQTTI
+537 KSTVTTNTIDGQTTI

-564 LENARGKL
+564 LGNARGKL

-581 GEDNSPKITTA
+581 GEDNYPEITTA
-592 TAYAYFL
+592 QGGL
-599 AGKYT
+599 ISKYT
-604 YISQTTID
+604 YISKTTID
-612 NSLETVNPNDDILVI
+612 NSLTTFTQNDEIKASNDILVI
-627 NGWGALKDKWE
+627 DGWGTLKDKWE
-638 ARGFTKSPYLRG
+638 ARGFTKSPYKRG
-650 SGNEN
+650 RGNDN
-655 YDDISDSAGAK
+655 YGEAKPDDSVAK

-679 ATEGIWSTLNSYEDG
+679 PEDDIWSTLENYKNG
-694 TSTITLA
+694 TSTITLT
-701 PNFTYSTSSGVNAW
+701 PNFTYSTSSGVDAW

-724 ENATFEITPFGQGD
+724 ENATFEITPRGD
-738 DGYGQYVRWIESLT
+738 DGYGQYVQWIESYT
-752 EKKEHIISTLDMALK
+752 EKKNHITQTLDFALNK
-767 KSEGDIIYINSL
+767 GKADIIYINSL

-784 EINGDDKNSILPNE
+784 ENNDNDKNSILPNE

-804 GNTIATVNTDRK
+804 GKTSSSRRK

-830 CGNISDYAYDINN
+830 CGNISEFSYDINN
-843 YFYNYLLTQNLDGRS
+843 YFYNYLLTKNLGGKS
-858 TGIIMMDRVSNDATT
+858 TGIIMMDRVSNDATA

-890 AVGAITDPASVPVL
+890 ATGTITPTV
-904 DEIFEPNTDMPTSPK
+904 PTSTVEGDDALLSRK
-919 SQENKI
+919 NF
-925 SVSWD
+925 SVTWDK

>member
-1 MNKIKTS
+1 

-53 YKSTRTDVT
+53 YKSTRTDNT
-62 RTVYGDKGS
+62 RTVYGDKGN

-76 KWYEGDKV
+76 KWYQGDMV

-98 NQKYCDYQVTDYIT
+98 DQKYCDYQVTDFIT
-112 APGGSNSNPIDGTY
+112 ALGGNNSNPIDGKY

-148 AHNFYALYP
+148 AHDFYALYP

-162 DKNGEDNVVVNSL
+162 NKNGEDNVVVNSL

-180 NVTAYLPNLQA
+180 TVTAYLPNLQA
-191 PSAFVDP
+191 PSAFVAP
-198 TTDAEGK
+198 TTDAESK
-205 KHYTIHPAMRYA
+205 NKHYTIHPAMRYA
-217 YMVASATNKQP
+217 YMVASATGKQP
-228 TENENVSLTFNPII
+228 TDNNNVSLTFNPII

-248 IENTDTATIE
+248 IVNGGNATIE

-269 IICGEFS
+269 TICGEFS

-288 ISNSSSDDSY
+288 IKHSSSGDSY
-298 KIVSVP
+298 NIVSVP

-311 IDLNPGDKLTFTA
+311 IDLNPGDTLTFTA

-347 KKATLTGS
+347 RKATLTGN
-355 NGAIVVAKKKNFI
+355 NGVNIVQAKKKNFI
-368 TKLQANFSKA
+368 TKLEASFSKA

-385 QWMASISNK
+385 QWMASISN
-394 TDGTTARTLASLSI
+394 TIEGGTTARTLASLSI

-414 ASGYT
+414 ASGHT
-419 ANWDTN
+419 TDWDKN
-425 EKYLEQNLTIYE
+425 EKYLEQKLTIE
-437 LWDQG
+437 DLWDQG

-467 SNITLTNAVDS
+467 SNITLTEAVNK
-478 VKQKLIDNPTEFAMV
+478 VKSKLIDNPTEFAMV

-505 RDETEGGVVT
+505 RDETEGGVVKK
-515 SNRNPEKFMTN
+515 NRDPKEFMTN

-531 SGITFE
+531 SNITFN
-537 DKTTTTNTIDGQTTI
+537 KSTVTTNTIDGQTTI

-564 LENARGKL
+564 LGNARGKL

-581 GEDNSPKITTA
+581 GEDNYPEITTA
-592 TAYAYFL
+592 QGGL
-599 AGKYT
+599 LSKYT
-604 YISQTTID
+604 YISKTTID
-612 NSLETVNPNDDILVI
+612 NSLTTFTQNDEIKASNDILVI
-627 NGWGALKDKWE
+627 DGWGTLKDKWE
-638 ARGFTKSPYLRG
+638 ARGFTKSPYKRG
-650 SGNEN
+650 RGNDN
-655 YDDISDSAGAK
+655 YGEAKPDDSVAK

-679 ATEGIWSTLNSYEDG
+679 PEDDIWRTLENYKNG
-694 TSTITLA
+694 TSTITLT
-701 PNFTYSTSSGVNAW
+701 PNFTYSTSSGVDAW

-724 ENATFEITPFGQGD
+724 ENATFEITPRGD
-738 DGYGQYVRWIESLT
+738 DGYGQYVQWIESYT
-752 EKKEHIISTLDMALK
+752 EKKNHITQTLDFALYK
-767 KSEGDIIYINSL
+767 GKGDIIYINSL

-784 EINGDDKNSILPNE
+784 ENNDNDKNSILPNE

-804 GNTIATVNTDRK
+804 GKTSNTRRK

-843 YFYNYLLTQNLDGRS
+843 YFYNYLLKKSLNGKS
-858 TGIIMMDRVSNDATT
+858 TGIIMMDRVSNDATA

-890 AVGAITDPASVPVL
+890 ATGTITPTV
-904 DEIFEPNTDMPTSPK
+904 PTSTVEGDDALLSRK
-919 SQENKI
+919 NF
-925 SVSWD
+925 SVTWDK

>member
-1 MNKIKTS
+1 

-76 KWYEGDKV
+76 KWYEGDMV

-98 NQKYCDYQVTDYIT
+98 GQKYCDYQVTDYIT
-112 APGGSNSNPIDGTY
+112 APGGPNPNPVDGTY

-162 DKNGEDNVVVNSL
+162 NKNGEDNVVVNNL
-175 KIEGK
+175 KIEGNK
-180 NVTAYLPNLQA
+180 VTAYLPNLQA
-191 PSAFVDP
+191 PSAFVAP
-198 TTDAEGK
+198 TTDTGGR

-217 YMVASATNKQP
+217 YMVASATGKQP
-228 TENENVSLTFNPII
+228 TDNVSLTFNPII

-248 IENTDTATIE
+248 IENTGTATIE
-258 GVQMVSLSSEN
+258 GVQMVSLSSEKTENSEN

-276 VEDVSVDVKDMT
+276 VDVENKI
-288 ISNSSSDDSY
+288 ISNSSSGDSY
-298 KIVSVP
+298 RIVSIP

-311 IDLNPGDKLTFTA
+311 IDLAKGDKLTFTA

-355 NGAIVVAKKKNFI
+355 DGAKIVVAKKKNFI
-368 TKLQANFSKA
+368 TKLQADFSNA

-385 QWMASISNK
+385 QWMASVSNT
-394 TDGTTARTLASLSI
+394 TDGTTKRTLASLSI

-414 ASGYT
+414 ASGHT
-419 ANWDTN
+419 TNWDAN
-425 EKYLEQNLTIYE
+425 EKYLEQKLTIE
-437 LWDQG
+437 QLWDQG
-442 IRCFEFTVDNADDF
+442 IRCFEFTVDNADNF
-456 GGQKVYCNSKP
+456 GEQYVYCNSKP
-467 SNITLTNAVDS
+467 SDITLTNAVDR

-515 SNRNPEKFMTN
+515 SNRDSRKFMTN
-526 LNNFW
+526 LNKFW
-531 SGITFE
+531 SNITFKDE
-537 DKTTTTNTIDGQTTI
+537 TTTTNTIDGQTTI

-581 GEDNSPKITTA
+581 GEDNYPKITTA
-592 TAYAYFL
+592 T
-599 AGKYT
+599 GGNIIQGRYT
-604 YISQTTID
+604 YISSTTVT
-612 NSLETVNPNDDILVI
+612 NSLPAVTPNSDILVI
-627 NGWGALKDKWE
+627 NGWGSLKDKWE

-650 SGNEN
+650 SGNPN
-655 YDDISDSAGAK
+655 YDAISDGQGAK
-666 DNLPG
+666 DDLPG

-679 ATEGIWSTLNSYEDG
+679 NTEGIWGTLTSYKDG
-694 TSTITLA
+694 TSTITLT
-701 PNFTYSTSSGVNAW
+701 PNFEYTTSSGVKAW
-715 VQEWARVIK
+715 VHEWARVIK
-724 ENATFEITPFGQGD
+724 ENATFEITPPPAGSI
-738 DGYGQYVRWIESLT
+738 YGQYVQWIESYT
-752 EKKEHIISTLDMALK
+752 EKLNHVIQTLQYALTK
-767 KSEGDIIYINSL
+767 AKGEIIYINSL

-784 EINGDDKNSILPNE
+784 EINDDDKNSILPNE

-804 GNTIATVNTDRK
+804 GTISQNIGSTKNK
-816 RYSPVT
+816 RYSPLT
-822 ASSATAGM
+822 ASSFTAGM

-843 YFYNYLLTQNLDGRS
+843 EFYNYLLTQNLGGKS
-858 TGIIMMDRVSNDATT
+858 TGIIMMDRVSNDATA

-890 AVGAITDPASVPVL
+890 AVGAIADPASVPVL

>member
-1 MNKIKTS
+1 

-53 YKSTRTDVT
+53 YKSTRTDNT
-62 RTVYGDKGS
+62 RTVYGDKGN

-76 KWYEGDKV
+76 KWYQGDMV

-98 NQKYCDYQVTDYIT
+98 DQKYCDYQVTDFIT
-112 APGGSNSNPIDGTY
+112 ALGGNNSNPIDGKY

-148 AHNFYALYP
+148 AHDFYALYP

-162 DKNGEDNVVVNSL
+162 NKNGEDNVVVNSL

-180 NVTAYLPNLQA
+180 TVTAYLPNLQA
-191 PSAFVDP
+191 PSAFVAP
-198 TTDAEGK
+198 TTDAESK
-205 KHYTIHPAMRYA
+205 NKHYTIHPAMRYA
-217 YMVASATNKQP
+217 YMVASATGKQP
-228 TENENVSLTFNPII
+228 TDNDNNVSLTFNPII

-248 IENTDTATIE
+248 IVNGGNATIE

-269 IICGEFS
+269 TICGEFS

-288 ISNSSSDDSY
+288 IKHSSLGDSY
-298 KIVSVP
+298 NIVSVP

-311 IDLNPGDKLTFTA
+311 IDLNPGDTLTFTA

-347 KKATLTGS
+347 RKATLTGN
-355 NGAIVVAKKKNFI
+355 NGVNIVQAKKKNFI
-368 TKLQANFSKA
+368 TKLDAKFSNA
-378 VSKVELN
+378 VSSVDLEH
-385 QWMASISNK
+385 WMASISNTSDDAK
-394 TDGTTARTLASLSI
+394 PRTLASLSI

-414 ASGYT
+414 ASGHT
-419 ANWDTN
+419 TDWDKN
-425 EKYLEQNLTIYE
+425 EKYLEQKLTIE
-437 LWDQG
+437 DLWDQG

-467 SNITLTNAVDS
+467 SNITLTEAVNK
-478 VKQKLIDNPTEFAMV
+478 VKSKLIDNPTEFAMV

-505 RDETEGGVVT
+505 RDETEGGVVKK
-515 SNRNPEKFMTN
+515 NRDPEEFMTN

-531 SGITFE
+531 SNITFK
-537 DKTTTTNTIDGQTTI
+537 DKTTTTNTVDGQATI

-564 LENARGKL
+564 LGNARGKL

-581 GEDNSPKITTA
+581 GEDNYPEITTA
-592 TAYAYFL
+592 QGGL
-599 AGKYT
+599 LLKYT
-604 YISQTTID
+604 YISKTTIN
-612 NSLETVNPNDDILVI
+612 NSLTSVTPNDDILVI

-638 ARGFTKSPYLRG
+638 ARGFTKSPYKRG
-650 SGNEN
+650 KGNDN
-655 YDDISDSAGAK
+655 YGEARPDDSVAK

-679 ATEGIWSTLNSYEDG
+679 PEDDIWSTLENYKNG
-694 TSTITLA
+694 TSTITLT
-701 PNFTYSTSSGVNAW
+701 PNFTYSTSSGVDAW

-724 ENATFEITPFGQGD
+724 ENATFEITPRGD
-738 DGYGQYVRWIESLT
+738 DGYGQYVQWIESYT
-752 EKKEHIISTLDMALK
+752 EKKNHITQTLDDALYK
-767 KSEGDIIYINSL
+767 KKGDIIYINSL

-784 EINGDDKNSILPNE
+784 ENNDNDKNSILPNE

-804 GNTIATVNTDRK
+804 GKTSSTSIK

-843 YFYNYLLTQNLDGRS
+843 YFYNYLLKKSLNGKS
-858 TGIIMMDRVSNDATT
+858 TGIIMMDRVSNDATA

-883 ILANNPF
+883 ILANNPL
-890 AVGAITDPASVPVL
+890 ATGTITPTV
-904 DEIFEPNTDMPTSPK
+904 PTSTVEGDDALLSRK
-919 SQENKI
+919 NF
-925 SVSWD
+925 SVTWDK

>member
-1 MNKIKTS
+1 
-8 MKAKLFVMMVLA
+8 MKAKLFAVMALA
-20 SVALVSCQNDDYEF
+20 SVALISCQNDDYEF
-34 GDNRPARP
+34 ENNRPAKP
-42 GDEIVFGGRME
+42 GDEIVFGGTME

-62 RTVYGDKGS
+62 RTVYGDKGK

-76 KWYEGDKV
+76 KWYEGDMV
-84 RIYCAEANLGENGG
+84 RIYCAQANLGENGG

-112 APGGSNSNPIDGTY
+112 APGGPNPNPVDGTY

-139 STGLCWGTG
+139 STGFCWGIG
-148 AHNFYALYP
+148 AHDFYALYP

-175 KIEGK
+175 KIEGNK
-180 NVTAYLPNLQA
+180 VTAYLPNLQA
-191 PSAFVDP
+191 PSAFVAP
-198 TTDAEGK
+198 TTDTEGK

-217 YMVASATNKQP
+217 YMVASATGKQF
-228 TENENVSLTFNPII
+228 TEKVSLTFNPII

-248 IENTDTATIE
+248 IVNTGNAAIE
-258 GVQMVSLSSEN
+258 GVQLVSLSSEEN

-276 VEDVSVDVKDMT
+276 VDVTDKDKT
-288 ISNSSSDDSY
+288 ISNFSSGDSY
-298 KIVSVP
+298 KNVSVP
-304 VAETGKT
+304 VAEAGKT
-311 IDLNPGDKLTFTA
+311 IDLNPGDTLTFTA

-329 ADLNKITTT
+329 AHLNKITTT

-347 KKATLTGS
+347 RKATLTGS
-355 NGAIVVAKKKNFI
+355 DGATIVVAKKKNFI
-368 TKLQANFSKA
+368 TKLQADFSNA
-378 VSKVELN
+378 VSSVDLEH
-385 QWMASISNK
+385 WMASISN
-394 TDGTTARTLASLSI
+394 TTSDGTTARTLASLSI

-419 ANWDTN
+419 TDWDTN
-425 EKYLEQNLTIYE
+425 KKYLEQELTIDE
-437 LWDQG
+437 LWNQG

-467 SNITLTNAVDS
+467 SDITLTNAVDR

-493 IITYQDNDGWAD
+493 IITYQNNNGWAD
-505 RDETEGGVVT
+505 RDETEGGVVK
-515 SNRNPEKFMTN
+515 SDRDPEKFMTN
-526 LNNFW
+526 LNKFW
-531 SGITFE
+531 SNITFKDE
-537 DKTTTTNTIDGQTTI
+537 TTTTNTVDGQATI

-581 GEDNSPKITTA
+581 GEDNYPEITTA
-592 TAYAYFL
+592 QGGL
-599 AGKYT
+599 ISKYT
-604 YISQTTID
+604 YISKTTID
-612 NSLETVNPNDDILVI
+612 NSLTTFTQNDEIKASNDILVI
-627 NGWGALKDKWE
+627 DGWGALKDKWE
-638 ARGFTKSPYLRG
+638 ARGFTKSPYKRG
-650 SGNEN
+650 EGNDN
-655 YDDISDSAGAK
+655 YGEARPDDSVAK

-679 ATEGIWSTLNSYEDG
+679 PEGDIWSTLKNYKNG
-694 TSTITLA
+694 TSTITLT
-701 PNFTYSTSSGVNAW
+701 PNFTYSTSSGVDAW

-724 ENATFEITPFGQGD
+724 ENATFEITPRGD
-738 DGYGQYVRWIESLT
+738 DGYGQYVQWIESYT
-752 EKKEHIISTLDMALK
+752 EKKNHITQTLDFALNK
-767 KSEGDIIYINSL
+767 GKGDIIYINSL

-784 EINGDDKNSILPNE
+784 ENNDNDKNSILPNE

-804 GNTIATVNTDRK
+804 GKTSYTSRK

-843 YFYNYLLTQNLDGRS
+843 YFYNYLLTKSLNGKS
-858 TGIIMMDRVSNDATT
+858 TGIIMMDRVSDDATA

>member
-1 MNKIKTS
+1 

-53 YKSTRTDVT
+53 YKSTRTDNT
-62 RTVYGDKGS
+62 RTVYGDKGN

-76 KWYEGDKV
+76 KWYQGDMV

-98 NQKYCDYQVTDYIT
+98 DQKYCDYQVTDFIT
-112 APGGSNSNPIDGTY
+112 ALGGNNSNPIDGKY

-148 AHNFYALYP
+148 AHDFYALYP

-162 DKNGEDNVVVNSL
+162 NKNGEDNVVVNSL

-180 NVTAYLPNLQA
+180 TVTAYLPNLQA
-191 PSAFVDP
+191 PSAFVAP
-198 TTDAEGK
+198 TTDAESK
-205 KHYTIHPAMRYA
+205 NKHYTIHPAMRYA
-217 YMVASATNKQP
+217 YMVASATGKQP
-228 TENENVSLTFNPII
+228 TDNNVSLTFNPII

-248 IENTDTATIE
+248 IVNGGNATIE

-269 IICGEFS
+269 TTICGEFS

-288 ISNSSSDDSY
+288 IKHSSSGDSY
-298 KIVSVP
+298 NIVSVP

-311 IDLNPGDKLTFTA
+311 IDLNPGDTLTFTA

-347 KKATLTGS
+347 RKATLTGN
-355 NGAIVVAKKKNFI
+355 NGVNIVQAKKKNFI
-368 TKLQANFSKA
+368 TKLDANFSNA
-378 VSKVELN
+378 VSSVDLEH
-385 QWMASISNK
+385 WMASISN
-394 TDGTTARTLASLSI
+394 TTSDGTTARTLASLSI

-414 ASGYT
+414 ASGHT
-419 ANWDTN
+419 TDWDKN
-425 EKYLEQNLTIYE
+425 EKYLEQKLTIE
-437 LWDQG
+437 DLWDQG

-467 SNITLTNAVDS
+467 SNITLTEAVNK
-478 VKQKLIDNPTEFAMV
+478 VKSKLIDNPTEFAMV

-505 RDETEGGVVT
+505 RDETEGGVVKK
-515 SNRNPEKFMTN
+515 NRDPKEFMTN

-531 SGITFE
+531 SNITFN
-537 DKTTTTNTIDGQTTI
+537 KSTVTTNTIDGQTTI

-564 LENARGKL
+564 LGNARGKL

-581 GEDNSPKITTA
+581 GEDNYPEITTA
-592 TAYAYFL
+592 QGGVL
-599 AGKYT
+599 SKYT
-604 YISQTTID
+604 YISKTTID
-612 NSLETVNPNDDILVI
+612 NSLTTFTQNDEIKASNDILVI
-627 NGWGALKDKWE
+627 DGWGTLKDKWE
-638 ARGFTKSPYLRG
+638 ARGFTKSPYKRG
-650 SGNEN
+650 RGNDN
-655 YDDISDSAGAK
+655 YGEAKPDDSVAK

-679 ATEGIWSTLNSYEDG
+679 PEDDIWRTLENYKNG
-694 TSTITLA
+694 TSTITLT

-724 ENATFEITPFGQGD
+724 ENETFVITPYGEGV
-738 DGYGQYVRWIESLT
+738 DGYGQYVQWIESYT
-752 EKKEHIISTLDMALK
+752 EKTNHITQTLDFALNK
-767 KSEGDIIYINSL
+767 DKGDIIYINSL

-784 EINGDDKNSILPNE
+784 EINGNDKNSILPNE

-804 GNTIATVNTDRK
+804 GNTIAKWPYEDRK

-843 YFYNYLLTQNLDGRS
+843 YFYNYLLKKSLNGKS
-858 TGIIMMDRVSNDATT
+858 TGIIMMDRVSNDATA

-890 AVGAITDPASVPVL
+890 ATGTITPTV
-904 DEIFEPNTDMPTSPK
+904 PTSTVEGDDALLSRK
-919 SQENKI
+919 NF
-925 SVSWD
+925 SVTWDK

>member
-1 MNKIKTS
+1 
-8 MKAKLFVMMVLA
+8 MKAKLFAVMALA
-20 SVALVSCQNDDYEF
+20 SVALISCQNDDYEF
-34 GDNRPARP
+34 ENNRPAKP
-42 GDEIVFGGRME
+42 GDEIVFGGTME

-84 RIYCAEANLGENGG
+84 RIYCAQANLGENGG
-98 NQKYCDYQVTDYIT
+98 DQKYCDYQVTDYIT
-112 APGGSNSNPIDGTY
+112 APGGNNSNPIDGKY

-148 AHNFYALYP
+148 AHDFYALYP

-162 DKNGEDNVVVNSL
+162 NKNGEDNVVVNSL

-180 NVTAYLPNLQA
+180 TVTAYLPNLQA
-191 PSAFVDP
+191 PSAFVAP
-198 TTDAEGK
+198 TTDAESK
-205 KHYTIHPAMRYA
+205 NKHYTIHPAMRYA
-217 YMVASATNKQP
+217 YMVASATGKQR
-228 TENENVSLTFNPII
+228 TDNNVSLTFNPII

-248 IENTDTATIE
+248 IVNGGNATIE

-269 IICGEFS
+269 TICGEFS

-288 ISNSSSDDSY
+288 IKHSSSGDSY
-298 KIVSVP
+298 NIVSVP

-311 IDLNPGDKLTFTA
+311 IDLNPGDTLTFTA

-347 KKATLTGS
+347 RKATLTGN
-355 NGAIVVAKKKNFI
+355 NGVNIVQAKKKNFI
-368 TKLQANFSKA
+368 TKLDANFSNA

-385 QWMASISNK
+385 QWMASISN
-394 TDGTTARTLASLSI
+394 TIEGGTTARTLASLSI

-414 ASGYT
+414 ASGHT
-419 ANWDTN
+419 TDWDKN
-425 EKYLEQNLTIYE
+425 EKYLEQKLTIE
-437 LWDQG
+437 DLWDQG

-467 SNITLTNAVDS
+467 SNITLTEAVNK
-478 VKQKLIDNPTEFAMV
+478 VKSKLIDNPTEFAMV

-505 RDETEGGVVT
+505 RDETEGGVVKK
-515 SNRNPEKFMTN
+515 NRDPKEFMTN

-531 SGITFE
+531 SNITFN
-537 DKTTTTNTIDGQTTI
+537 KSTVTTNTIDGQTTI

-564 LENARGKL
+564 LGNARGKL

-581 GEDNSPKITTA
+581 GEDNYPEITTA
-592 TAYAYFL
+592 R
-599 AGKYT
+599 GGVISKYT
-604 YISQTTID
+604 YISKTTID
-612 NSLETVNPNDDILVI
+612 NSLTTFTQNDEIKASNDILVI
-627 NGWGALKDKWE
+627 DGWGTLKDKWE
-638 ARGFTKSPYLRG
+638 ARGFTKSPYKRG
-650 SGNEN
+650 RGNDN
-655 YDDISDSAGAK
+655 YGEAKPDDSVAK

-679 ATEGIWSTLNSYEDG
+679 PEDDIWSTLENYKNG
-694 TSTITLA
+694 TSTITLT
-701 PNFTYSTSSGVNAW
+701 PNFTYSTSSGVDAW

-724 ENATFEITPFGQGD
+724 ENATFEITPRGD
-738 DGYGQYVRWIESLT
+738 DGYGQYVQWIESYT
-752 EKKEHIISTLDMALK
+752 EKKNHITQTLDFALNK
-767 KSEGDIIYINSL
+767 GKADIIYINSL

-784 EINGDDKNSILPNE
+784 ENNDNDKNSILPNE

-804 GNTIATVNTDRK
+804 GKTSSSRRK

-830 CGNISDYAYDINN
+830 CGNISEFSYDINN
-843 YFYNYLLTQNLDGRS
+843 YFYNYLLTTNLDGKS
-858 TGIIMMDRVSNDATT
+858 TGIIMMDRVSNDATA

-890 AVGAITDPASVPVL
+890 ATGTITPTV
-904 DEIFEPNTDMPTSPK
+904 PTSTVEGDDALLSGK
-919 SQENKI
+919 NF
-925 SVSWD
+925 SVTWDK

>member
-53 YKSTRTDVT
+53 YKSTRTDNT

-84 RIYCAEANLGENGG
+84 RIYCAQANLGENGG
-98 NQKYCDYQVTDYIT
+98 DQKYCDYQVTDYIT
-112 APGGSNSNPIDGTY
+112 APGGSNSDPTDGQY

-139 STGLCWGTG
+139 STGLCWGIG
-148 AHNFYALYP
+148 EHDFYALYP

-175 KIEGK
+175 KIEGNK
-180 NVTAYLPNLQA
+180 VTAYLPNLQA
-191 PSAFVDP
+191 PSAFVAP

-205 KHYTIHPAMRYA
+205 NKHYTIHPAMRYA
-217 YMVASATNKQP
+217 YMVASATGKLPNV
-228 TENENVSLTFNPII
+228 NNVSLTFNPII

-248 IENTDTATIE
+248 IKNTGTATIE

-276 VEDVSVDVKDMT
+276 VDVTDKDKT
-288 ISNSSSDDSY
+288 ISNSSSGESY
-298 KIVSVP
+298 KVVSIP

-311 IDLNPGDKLTFTA
+311 IDLAPGDKLTFTA

-368 TKLQANFSKA
+368 TKLEASFSKA

-385 QWMASISNK
+385 QWMASISN
-394 TDGTTARTLASLSI
+394 TIEGGTTARTLASLSI

-414 ASGYT
+414 ASGHT
-419 ANWDTN
+419 TDWDKN
-425 EKYLEQNLTIYE
+425 EKYLEQKLTIE
-437 LWDQG
+437 DLWDQG

-467 SNITLTNAVDS
+467 SNITLTEAVNK
-478 VKQKLIDNPTEFAMV
+478 VKSKLIDNPTEFAMV

-505 RDETEGGVVT
+505 RDETEGGVVKK
-515 SNRNPEKFMTN
+515 NRDPKEFMTN

-531 SGITFE
+531 SNITFN
-537 DKTTTTNTIDGQTTI
+537 KSTVTTNTIDGQTTI

-564 LENARGKL
+564 LGNARGKL

-581 GEDNSPKITTA
+581 GEDNYPEITTA
-592 TAYAYFL
+592 QGGL
-599 AGKYT
+599 LSKYT
-604 YISQTTID
+604 YISKTTID
-612 NSLETVNPNDDILVI
+612 NSLTTFTQNDEIKASNDILVI
-627 NGWGALKDKWE
+627 DGWGTLKDKWE
-638 ARGFTKSPYLRG
+638 ARGFTKSPYKRG
-650 SGNEN
+650 RGNDN
-655 YDDISDSAGAK
+655 YGEAKPDDSVAK

-679 ATEGIWSTLNSYEDG
+679 PEDDIWSTLENYKNG
-694 TSTITLA
+694 TSTITLT
-701 PNFTYSTSSGVNAW
+701 PNFTYSTSSGVDAW

-724 ENATFEITPFGQGD
+724 ENATFEITPRGD
-738 DGYGQYVRWIESLT
+738 DGYGQYVQWIESYT
-752 EKKEHIISTLDMALK
+752 EKKNHITQTLDFALNK
-767 KSEGDIIYINSL
+767 GKGDIIYINSL

-784 EINGDDKNSILPNE
+784 ENNDNDKNSILPNE

-804 GNTIATVNTDRK
+804 GKTSYTSRK

-843 YFYNYLLTQNLDGRS
+843 YFYNYLLKKSLNGKS
-858 TGIIMMDRVSNDATT
+858 TGIIMMDRVSNDATA

-890 AVGAITDPASVPVL
+890 ATGTITPTV
-904 DEIFEPNTDMPTSPK
+904 PTSTVEGDDALLSRK
-919 SQENKI
+919 NF
-925 SVSWD
+925 SVTWDK

>member
-1 MNKIKTS
+1 

-53 YKSTRTDVT
+53 YKSTRTDNT
-62 RTVYGDKGS
+62 RTVYGDKGDK
-71 TGTEI
+71 GTEI

-84 RIYCAEANLGENGG
+84 RIYCAQANLGENGG
-98 NQKYCDYQVTDYIT
+98 DQKYCDYQVTDYIT
-112 APGGSNSNPIDGTY
+112 APGGNNSNPIDGKY

-148 AHNFYALYP
+148 AHDFYALYP

-175 KIEGK
+175 KIEG
-180 NVTAYLPNLQA
+180 NEVTAYLPNLQA
-191 PSAFVDP
+191 PSAFVAP

-217 YMVASATNKQP
+217 YMVASATGKLSTN
-228 TENENVSLTFNPII
+228 NVPLTLTFNPII

-248 IENTDTATIE
+248 IENTGTATIE
-258 GVQMVSLSSEN
+258 GVQMVSLSSEK

-276 VEDVSVDVKDMT
+276 VNVTNTPIT
-288 ISNSSSDDSY
+288 ISNSSSGESY
-298 KIVSVP
+298 KVVSIP

-311 IDLNPGDKLTFTA
+311 IDLAPGDKLTFTA

-329 ADLNKITTT
+329 ADLDKITTT

-368 TKLQANFSKA
+368 TKLQASFSNA

-385 QWMASISNK
+385 RWMASISN
-394 TDGTTARTLASLSI
+394 TTEDGTTKRTLASLSI

-414 ASGYT
+414 ASGHT
-419 ANWDTN
+419 TDWDTN
-425 EKYLEQNLTIYE
+425 EKYLEQELTIDE

-467 SNITLTNAVDS
+467 SNITLTEAVNK
-478 VKQKLIDNPTEFAMV
+478 VKSKLIANPTEFAMV
-493 IITYQDNDGWAD
+493 IITYQNNNGWAD
-505 RDETEGGVVT
+505 RGETEGGVVK
-515 SNRNPEKFMTN
+515 SNRDPEKFMTN
-526 LNNFW
+526 LNKFW
-531 SGITFE
+531 SGITFNP
-537 DKTTTTNTIDGQTTI
+537 DKTSTNTIDGPTNI
-552 TFGKLLYSPTTN
+552 TFGKLLYSPTTK
-564 LENARGKL
+564 LEAARGKL

-581 GEDNSPKITTA
+581 GEDNYPEITTA
-592 TAYAYFL
+592 QGGAIS
-599 AGKYT
+599 KYT
-604 YISQTTID
+604 YISKTIINNPLTSGTP
-612 NSLETVNPNDDILVI
+612 NSDILVI

-638 ARGFTKSPYLRG
+638 ARGFTTSPYKRG
-650 SGNEN
+650 SGNGTYGE
-655 YDDISDSAGAK
+655 ISNDAGAK

-679 ATEGIWSTLNSYEDG
+679 KTEGIWSTLTSYQGG
-694 TSTITLA
+694 TSKITLT
-701 PNFTYSTSSGVNAW
+701 PNFEYSTSSGVNAW
-715 VQEWARVIK
+715 VQEWARVIE
-724 ENATFEITPFGQGD
+724 ENETFEITPYGEGV
-738 DGYGQYVRWIESLT
+738 DGYGQYVQWIESFT
-752 EKKEHIISTLDMALK
+752 EKTNHITQTLDYALNK
-767 KSEGDIIYINSL
+767 EKGEIIYINSL

-784 EINGDDKNSILPNE
+784 EINGNDKNSVLPNE

-804 GNTIATVNTDRK
+804 GNTKATWPYDNRK

-843 YFYNYLLTQNLDGRS
+843 YFYNHLLTKSLGSKS
-858 TGIIMMDRVSNDATT
+858 TGIIMMDRVSNDATA

-890 AVGAITDPASVPVL
+890 ATGTITPTV
-904 DEIFEPNTDMPTSPK
+904 PTSTVEGDDALLSRK
-919 SQENKI
+919 NF
-925 SVSWD
+925 SVTWDK

>member
-1 MNKIKTS
+1 

-53 YKSTRTDVT
+53 YKSTRTDNT
-62 RTVYGDKGS
+62 RTVYGDKGDK
-71 TGTEI
+71 GTEI

-84 RIYCAEANLGENGG
+84 RIYCAQANLGENGG
-98 NQKYCDYQVTDYIT
+98 DQKYCDYQVTDYIT
-112 APGGSNSNPIDGTY
+112 APGGNNSNPIDGKY

-148 AHNFYALYP
+148 AHDFYALYP

-175 KIEGK
+175 KIER
-180 NVTAYLPNLQA
+180 NEVTAYLPNHQA
-191 PSAFVDP
+191 PSAFVAP

-217 YMVASATNKQP
+217 YMVASATGKQL
-228 TENENVSLTFNPII
+228 TDNVSLTFNPII

-248 IENTDTATIE
+248 IENTGTATIE
-258 GVQMVSLSSEN
+258 GVQMVSLSSEK

-276 VEDVSVDVKDMT
+276 VNVTNTPIT
-288 ISNSSSDDSY
+288 ISNSSSGESY
-298 KIVSVP
+298 KVVSIP

-311 IDLNPGDKLTFTA
+311 IDLAPGDKLTFTA

-329 ADLNKITTT
+329 ADLDKITTT

-347 KKATLTGS
+347 KKATLTCS

-368 TKLQANFSKA
+368 TKLEASFSKA

-385 QWMASISNK
+385 QWMASISN
-394 TDGTTARTLASLSI
+394 TIEGGTTARTLASLSI

-414 ASGYT
+414 ASGHT
-419 ANWDTN
+419 TDWDKN
-425 EKYLEQNLTIYE
+425 EKYLEQKLTIE
-437 LWDQG
+437 DLWDQG

-467 SNITLTNAVDS
+467 SNITLTEAVNK
-478 VKQKLIDNPTEFAMV
+478 VKSKLIDNPTEFAMV

-505 RDETEGGVVT
+505 RDETEGGVVI
-515 SNRNPEKFMTN
+515 SNRDPKEFMTN

-531 SGITFE
+531 SNITFN
-537 DKTTTTNTIDGQTTI
+537 KSTVTTNTIDGQTTI

-564 LENARGKL
+564 LGNARGKL

-581 GEDNSPKITTA
+581 GEDNYPKITTA
-592 TAYAYFL
+592 QGGLFS
-599 AGKYT
+599 KYT
-604 YISQTTID
+604 YISKTTID
-612 NSLETVNPNDDILVI
+612 NSLTTFTQNDEIKASNDILVI
-627 NGWGALKDKWE
+627 DGWGALKDKWE
-638 ARGFTKSPYLRG
+638 ARGFTKSPYKRG
-650 SGNEN
+650 RGNDN
-655 YDDISDSAGAK
+655 YGEARPDDSVAK

-679 ATEGIWSTLNSYEDG
+679 PEDDIWSTLENYKNG
-694 TSTITLA
+694 TSTITLT
-701 PNFTYSTSSGVNAW
+701 PNFTYSTSSGVDAW

-724 ENATFEITPFGQGD
+724 ENATFEITPRGD
-738 DGYGQYVRWIESLT
+738 DGYGQYVQWIESYT
-752 EKKEHIISTLDMALK
+752 EKKNHITQTLDFALNK
-767 KSEGDIIYINSL
+767 GKGDIIYINSL

-784 EINGDDKNSILPNE
+784 ENNDNDKNSILPNE

-804 GNTIATVNTDRK
+804 GKTSSSNRK

-830 CGNISDYAYDINN
+830 CGNISEFSYDINN
-843 YFYNYLLTQNLDGRS
+843 YFYNYLLTKNLGGKS
-858 TGIIMMDRVSNDATT
+858 TGIIMMDRVSNDATA

-890 AVGAITDPASVPVL
+890 ATGTITPTV
-904 DEIFEPNTDMPTSPK
+904 PTSTVEGDDALLSRK
-919 SQENKI
+919 NF
-925 SVSWD
+925 SVTWDK